1 MSKYIIKGGGKIN
14 GEIAL
19 NGAKNSVLPIL
30 SASILCDKCIIH
42 NCPGLTDVKA
52 ALNILEHLGS
62 KYIIDGNTLILD
74 NSGVNNNCI
83 PDNLMR
89 EMRSSVVFMGAV
101 ISKLKGAKI
110 SYPGGCELGP
120 RPIDIHI
127 KALRELGAS
136 IEEDGGYLN
145 CTVKDKLKGKIIN
158 LPFPSVGATENT
170 MIAAVCAEGETV
182 INNAAR
188 EPEIVDLAEFL
199 VKCGGDVNIDKF
211 GTIFIRGKKKLNN
224 FVEHSVISDR
234 IEAATFLS
242 ATAAAG
248 GQILLK
254 KAVPQHLRAIIPVFE
269 EMNCTVKCTENEVY
283 LKRNGILKS
292 AKIIRTMPY
301 PGFPTDM
308 QSPLMAATT
317 VADGMTVFVE
327 NIFES
332 RYKHVPE
339 LIRMGADIRTEGKI
353 AWVTGVKQLHGANV
367 QCTDLRGGAAL
378 CIAAMAAEGTS
389 QIDKI
394 MHIERGYED
403 FDLRFKN
410 LGIDIKKEV

>member
-1 MSKYIIKGGGKIN
+1 MSKYIIKGGNKIN

-42 NCPGLTDVKA
+42 NCPALTDVKA
-52 ALNILEHLGS
+52 ALNILSCLGS
-62 KYIIDGNTLILD
+62 KYIVDGDTVILD
-74 NSGVNNNCI
+74 NSGINNDFI

-101 ISKLKGAKI
+101 IARLKSAII

-127 KALRELGAS
+127 KALKKLGAE
-136 IEEDGGYLN
+136 IKEEGGYLN
-145 CTVKDKLKGKIIN
+145 CKVKGNFKGRVIN

-170 MIAAVCAEGETV
+170 MIAAVCADGETV

-188 EPEIVDLAEFL
+188 EPEILDLAEFL
-199 VKCGGDVNIDKF
+199 IKCGGDINIDKF
-211 GTIFIRGKKKLNN
+211 GTIFIKGVKTLNKS
-224 FVEHSVISDR
+224 VEHSVISDR

-242 ATAAAG
+242 AAAATG
-248 GQILLK
+248 GEILIK
-254 KAVPQHLRAIIPVFE
+254 KANPEYLRAVTPVFE
-269 EMNCTVKCTENEVY
+269 EMNCTIKYKNDEIY

-292 AKIIRTMPY
+292 PKIIRTMPY

-317 VADGMTVFVE
+317 IADGMTVFIE

-339 LIRMGADIRTEGKI
+339 LIRMGADIKTEGKI
-353 AWVTGVKQLHGANV
+353 AWVNGVKQLHGANV
-367 QCTDLRGGAAL
+367 LCTDLRGGAAL
-378 CIAAMAAEGTS
+378 CIAAMTAEGETKV
-389 QIDKI
+389 DKVS
-394 MHIERGYED
+394 HIERGYEN
-403 FDLRFKN
+403 FDMRLRN